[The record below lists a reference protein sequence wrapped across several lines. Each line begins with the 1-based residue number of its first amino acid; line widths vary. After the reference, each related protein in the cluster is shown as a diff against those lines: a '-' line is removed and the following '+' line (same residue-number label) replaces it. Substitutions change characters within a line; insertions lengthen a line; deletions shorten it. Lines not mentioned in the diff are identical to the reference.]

1 MAADSDNGG
10 PVPKVCK
17 GAPALVIEGDPDRT
31 VRVLEALAARGLRVV
46 RWTPRGVNTA
56 PNRPRSGDSEN
67 AIDSVDSV
75 DVWMVEALHAPEAL
89 EALRRVGPISPGQY
103 ENSPE
108 TKVALSLDGLEWAH
122 IQRVLKECR
131 GNISATARRLGI
143 HRRSLQ
149 RKLAKAPPG
158 R

>member
-17 GAPALVIEGDPDRT
+17 GTPALVIEGDPDRT
-31 VRVLEALAARGLRVV
+31 AQVLEALAARGLRVV

-56 PNRPRSGDSEN
+56 PNRPGSEDSEN
-67 AIDSVDSV
+67 AIDEVDSV
-75 DVWMVEALHAPEAL
+75 DVWVVEALHALGAV
-89 EALRRVGPISPGQY
+89 EALRRMSPISAGHS

-108 TKVALSLDGLEWAH
+108 TQAALSLDGLEWAH

>member
-1 MAADSDNGG
+1 MAADSDNGC

-17 GAPALVIEGDPDRT
+17 GTPVLVIEGDPDRT
-31 VRVLEALAARGLRVV
+31 ARVLEALAARGLRVV
-46 RWTPRGVNTA
+46 RWTPCGVNTA
-56 PNRPRSGDSEN
+56 SNRPGSGDSEN
-67 AIDSVDSV
+67 AIDEVDSV
-75 DVWMVEALHAPEAL
+75 DVWVVEVLHATGAA
-89 EALRRVGPISPGQY
+89 EALRRMSPISTVQS
-103 ENSPE
+103 ENPPE
-108 TKVALSLDGLEWAH
+108 SKVALSLDGLAWAH

>member
-1 MAADSDNGG
+1 
-10 PVPKVCK
+10 
-17 GAPALVIEGDPDRT
+17 
-31 VRVLEALAARGLRVV
+31 
-46 RWTPRGVNTA
+46 
-56 PNRPRSGDSEN
+56 
-67 AIDSVDSV
+67 
-75 DVWMVEALHAPEAL
+75 MVEALHALGAV
-89 EALRRVGPISPGQY
+89 EALRRMSPISAGHS

-108 TKVALSLDGLEWAH
+108 TKAALSLDGLEWAH